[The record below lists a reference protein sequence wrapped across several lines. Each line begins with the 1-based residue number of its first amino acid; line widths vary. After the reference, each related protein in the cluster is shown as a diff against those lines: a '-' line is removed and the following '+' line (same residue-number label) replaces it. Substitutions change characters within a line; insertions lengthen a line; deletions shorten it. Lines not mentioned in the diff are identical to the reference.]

1 MYRVILL
8 LALATAS
15 TQTLAVQV
23 KYTGLTHPSL
33 IGKSSL
39 DGFWNNGNDV
49 DVSASG
55 LNPSGSASSF
65 INSPTG
71 DFGFFPTLE
80 RLIDNDLIGSYV
92 DLSITATAEYTLAN
106 LSFTNIPFSAAL
118 SATGVNSGTFD
129 PVTQVFVGDYDVL
142 AENQGQPIGVVR
154 YHSTGVYLANGQN
167 PADFISDT
175 PLLNHVNFLIPLLP
189 ADWQIMYV
197 SRDDYTILDP
207 VTLIPNGTTGSASF
221 VAFSAVPIPAALPL
235 FGVALGGI
243 FGLARIKRKAAL

>member
-1 MYRVILL
+1 MYRFILL

-23 KYTGLTHPSL
+23 EYTGLTHPSL

-49 DVSASG
+49 DVSAFG

-71 DFGFFPTLE
+71 DFGFYRTLE
-80 RLIDNDLIGSYV
+80 RLVDNDSIGSYV
-92 DLSITATAEYTLAN
+92 DLSITGTADLTLSD
-106 LSFTNIPFSAAL
+106 LSFTNIPYAYAL
-118 SATGVNSGTFD
+118 SANGVNSGTFN
-129 PVTQVFVGDYDVL
+129 PVTQVFAGDYDVL
-142 AENQGQPIGVVR
+142 AENPGFSAVVR

-167 PADFISDT
+167 PADFISDAA
-175 PLLNHVNFLIPLLP
+175 LLNHVNFLIPLLP
-189 ADWQIMYV
+189 ANWQIMYV
-197 SRDDYTILDP
+197 SRDDYTLLDP
-207 VTLIPNGTTGSASF
+207 VTLTSNGVTGSASF

-235 FGVALGGI
+235 FGAAIGGI
-243 FGLARIKRKAAL
+243 FSLARKKREAA

>member
-1 MYRVILL
+1 MYRFILI

-49 DVSASG
+49 DVSAFG

-118 SATGVNSGTFD
+118 SATGVNSGTFNT
-129 PVTQVFVGDYDVL
+129 VTQVFAGDYDTL
-142 AENQGQPIGVVR
+142 AKNQQSQPAGVVR

-207 VTLIPNGTTGSASF
+207 GTLLSTGTTGSASV

-243 FGLARIKRKAAL
+243 FSLARTKRKAA

>member
-1 MYRVILL
+1 MYRFILL
-8 LALATAS
+8 LALVAAS

-49 DVSASG
+49 DVSAFG

-65 INSPTG
+65 LNSPTG

-92 DLSITATAEYTLAN
+92 DLSITGTAELTLSD
-106 LSFTNIPFSAAL
+106 LSVTNILLSNAL
-118 SATGVNSGTFD
+118 SATGVNSGTFN
-129 PVTQVFVGDYDVL
+129 PVTQVFAGDYDTL
-142 AENQGQPIGVVR
+142 AKNQGQPSGVVR
-154 YHSTGVYLANGQN
+154 SHSTGIFLANGQI
-167 PADFISDT
+167 PANFISDT
-175 PLLNHVNFLIPLLP
+175 VLLNHVNFLIPLLP
-189 ADWQIMYV
+189 ANWQIMSV
-197 SRDDYTILDP
+197 WRDDYTILDP
-207 VTLIPNGTTGSASF
+207 VTLVSNGETGSASF

-243 FGLARIKRKAAL
+243 FGLARTKRKVA